1 MSNGSKFLTV
11 LVIGKEPEKLMERYS
26 KALKVKPY
34 VKYKYLDAE
43 KMKDNAIKMLTEIT
57 NTPEKLTLN
66 KFQVDYFKERL
77 KAISS
82 MSSFEYYRT
91 ITDGLYYDENGD
103 ALSEEN
109 PDGKWDTYALGKNF
123 SYPFKLTD
131 GKESYQARVGEID
144 WNRMHMDPD
153 VVKLFETIWAL
164 VVDDDDPS
172 NDDEEK
178 LKKNWATKKNYL
190 SNFKSVDDFVS
201 HNCAYWNY
209 AVLSDKGWVDVDD
222 DGNESSW
229 INNFFERF
237 ITPLEDGE
245 LLTIYEYSISN

>member
-144 WNRMHMDPD
+144 WNRMHMNPD

-172 NDDEEK
+172 NDDEEI

>member
-43 KMKDNAIKMLTEIT
+43 KMKDNAIKMLTEIA

-144 WNRMHMDPD
+144 WNRMHMNPD

-172 NDDEEK
+172 NDDEEI

>member
-131 GKESYQARVGEID
+131 GKETYQARVGEID
-144 WNRMHMDPD
+144 WNRMHMNPD
-153 VVKLFETIWAL
+153 VVKLFETIWTL

-172 NDDEEK
+172 NDDEEI

>member
-144 WNRMHMDPD
+144 WNRMHMNPD

-172 NDDEEK
+172 NDDEEI
-178 LKKNWATKKNYL
+178 LKKNWVTKKNYL
-190 SNFKSVDDFVS
+190 SNVKSVDDFVS
-201 HNCAYWNY
+201 HNGAYWNY